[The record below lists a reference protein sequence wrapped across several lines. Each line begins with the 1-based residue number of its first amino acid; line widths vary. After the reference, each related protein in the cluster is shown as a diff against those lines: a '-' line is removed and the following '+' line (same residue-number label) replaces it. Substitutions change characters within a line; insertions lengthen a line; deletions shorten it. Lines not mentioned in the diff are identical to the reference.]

1 VPLRAE
7 QLIDRL
13 RENAEALS
21 RGDFDTAIEM
31 ADPDIV
37 FVRPGGLPELR
48 GADAVR
54 EWMEPEAFE
63 SQRIEPLSFEVE
75 GSRVLTR
82 QRTIARGA
90 GSGIEM
96 EVESLTIWTF
106 NDQGKVTRVEAFA
119 IQEEDAAVR
128 AFRAP

>member
-1 VPLRAE
+1 
-7 QLIDRL
+7 
-13 RENAEALS
+13 
-21 RGDFDTAIEM
+21 
-31 ADPDIV
+31 
-37 FVRPGGLPELR
+37 
-48 GADAVR
+48 
-54 EWMEPEAFE
+54 MEPEAFE

-82 QRTIARGA
+82 QRIIARGA

-106 NDQGKVTRVEAFA
+106 NDEGKVIRVEAFA

-128 AFRAP
+128 AFRAA